1 MKIRKL
7 TNEEIKGACAFAVSI
22 YNIAIRGCFRTQ
34 DCHRYFDEYMD
45 ADRLTDEER
54 AGVLVVFG
62 AFDSNVLCGVCGMT
76 NEGHITMLYV
86 HPQYLRRGIGKK
98 LLERVRIYARMQL
111 KLMQVSVNAMPAYTA
126 DYFRRVGFKSAYQG
140 GFLQWT
146 RRYVRS
152 YDSKKGIYQVEY
164 TPRHIA
170 DKTFDCNFSWLY
182 MPCIFFP
189 GLIYAVCAGL
199 TP

>member
-54 AGVLVVFG
+54 TGVLVVFG

-126 DYFRRVGFKSAYQG
+126 DYFRRVGFKSAYQ
-140 GFLQWT
+140 
-146 RRYVRS
+146 
-152 YDSKKGIYQVEY
+152 VEY
-164 TPRHIA
+164 TPRHIS
-170 DKTFDCNFSWLY
+170 DKTFIAISVGFTCLVFFS
-182 MPCIFFP
+182 
-189 GLIYAVCAGL
+189 GVIYAVCAGL

>member
-54 AGVLVVFG
+54 TGVLVVFG

-140 GFLQWT
+140 GFCNGQDDM
-146 RRYVRS
+146 YVPMTAKS
-152 YDSKKGIYQVEY
+152 IYQVEY
-164 TPRHIA
+164 TPRHIS
-170 DKTFDCNFSWLY
+170 DKTFIAISVGFTCLVFFS
-182 MPCIFFP
+182 
-189 GLIYAVCAGL
+189 GVIYAVCAGL

>member
-22 YNIAIRGCFRTQ
+22 YNIAIRGCFLTQ
-34 DCHRYFDEYMD
+34 ESHRYFDEYMD

-54 AGVLVVFG
+54 TGALVVFG

-140 GFLQWT
+140 GFCNGQGDM
-146 RRYVRS
+146 YVPMTAKS
-152 YDSKKGIYQVEY
+152 IYQVEY

-170 DKTFDCNFSWLY
+170 DKTFIAISVGFTCLV
-182 MPCIFFP
+182 FFQD
-189 GLIYAVCAGL
+189 
-199 TP
+199 

>member
-34 DCHRYFDEYMD
+34 ESHRYFDEYMD

-54 AGVLVVFG
+54 TGVLVVFG

-111 KLMQVSVNAMPAYTA
+111 KIMQVSVNAMPAYTA
-126 DYFRRVGFKSAYQG
+126 AYFRRVGFKSAYQG
-140 GFLQWT
+140 GFCNGQDDM
-146 RRYVRS
+146 YVPMTAKS
-152 YDSKKGIYQVEY
+152 IYQVEY
-164 TPRHIA
+164 TPRQIA
-170 DKTFDCNFSWLY
+170 DKTFIAISVGFTCLVFFS
-182 MPCIFFP
+182 

>member
-54 AGVLVVFG
+54 TGVLVVFG

-76 NEGHITMLYV
+76 NEGHITML
-86 HPQYLRRGIGKK
+86 
-98 LLERVRIYARMQL
+98 
-111 KLMQVSVNAMPAYTA
+111 
-126 DYFRRVGFKSAYQG
+126 
-140 GFLQWT
+140 
-146 RRYVRS
+146 
-152 YDSKKGIYQVEY
+152 
-164 TPRHIA
+164 
-170 DKTFDCNFSWLY
+170 
-182 MPCIFFP
+182 
-189 GLIYAVCAGL
+189 VCASAVFKTWNWQKASGASQDIC
-199 TP
+199 THAA

>member
-7 TNEEIKGACAFAVSI
+7 INEEIKGACAFAVSI

-54 AGVLVVFG
+54 TGVLVVFG

-140 GFLQWT
+140 GFCNGQDDM
-146 RRYVRS
+146 YVPMTAKS
-152 YDSKKGIYQVEY
+152 IYQVEY
-164 TPRHIA
+164 TPRHIS
-170 DKTFDCNFSWLY
+170 DKTFIAISVGFTCLVFFS
-182 MPCIFFP
+182 
-189 GLIYAVCAGL
+189 GVIYAVCAGL

>member
-7 TNEEIKGACAFAVSI
+7 TNEEIKGACAFAVNI

-34 DCHRYFDEYMD
+34 ESHRYFDEYMD
-45 ADRLTDEER
+45 ADRLTEEER
-54 AGVLVVFG
+54 TGALVVFG

-98 LLERVRIYARMQL
+98 LLERARIYARMQL
-111 KLMQVSVNAMPAYTA
+111 SLMQVSVNAMPAYTA
-126 DYFRRVGFKSAYQG
+126 DYFRRVGFKNTYQG
-140 GFLQWT
+140 GFCNGQSDM
-146 RRYVRS
+146 YVPMTAKS
-152 YDSKKGIYQVEY
+152 IYQVEY
-164 TPRHIA
+164 TPRRISDRTFIA
-170 DKTFDCNFSWLY
+170 ISVGFTCLVFFS
-182 MPCIFFP
+182 
-189 GLIYAVCAGL
+189 GVIYAVCAGL

>member
-54 AGVLVVFG
+54 TGVLVVFG

-76 NEGHITMLYV
+76 VSDSVLIPIECSGFSLQGMQNLLLSIRDISENTNEKLVSNRTVEFAV
-86 HPQYLRRGIGKK
+86 HFII
-98 LLERVRIYARMQL
+98 RIKQIQR
-111 KLMQVSVNAMPAYTA
+111 NT
-126 DYFRRVGFKSAYQG
+126 
-140 GFLQWT
+140 
-146 RRYVRS
+146 S
-152 YDSKKGIYQVEY
+152 YIY
-164 TPRHIA
+164 TPYVSMNIIIQIRNVYH
-170 DKTFDCNFSWLY
+170 
-182 MPCIFFP
+182 
-189 GLIYAVCAGL
+189 
-199 TP
+199 

>member
-7 TNEEIKGACAFAVSI
+7 TNEEIKGACAFAVNI
-22 YNIAIRGCFRTQ
+22 YNIAIRSSFRTQ

-54 AGVLVVFG
+54 TGVLVVFG

-76 NEGHITMLYV
+76 NDGHITMLYV

-140 GFLQWT
+140 GFCNVQGDM
-146 RRYVRS
+146 YVPMTAKS
-152 YDSKKGIYQVEY
+152 IYQVEY
-164 TPRHIA
+164 KPRHIA
-170 DKTFDCNFSWLY
+170 DKTFIAISVGFTCLVFFS
-182 MPCIFFP
+182 

>member
-7 TNEEIKGACAFAVSI
+7 TNEEIKGACAVAVSI
-22 YNIAIRGCFRTQ
+22 FNIAIRGCFRTQ
-34 DCHRYFDEYMD
+34 ESHRYFDEYMD

-86 HPQYLRRGIGKK
+86 HPQYLRRGIGKQ

-111 KLMQVSVNAMPAYTA
+111 KIMQVSVNAMSAYTA

-140 GFLQWT
+140 GFCNGQDDM
-146 RRYVRS
+146 YVPMTAKS
-152 YDSKKGIYQVEY
+152 IYQVEY
-164 TPRHIA
+164 TPRHIC
-170 DKTFDCNFSWLY
+170 DKTFIAISVGFTCLVFFS
-182 MPCIFFP
+182 

>member
-22 YNIAIRGCFRTQ
+22 YNIAIRGCFRAQ
-34 DCHRYFDEYMD
+34 ECHRYFDEYMD
-45 ADRLTDEER
+45 ADRLTEEER
-54 AGVLVVFG
+54 TGALVVFG

-86 HPQYLRRGIGKK
+86 HPQYLRRGAGKK
-98 LLERVRIYARMQL
+98 LLERARIYARMQL

-126 DYFRRVGFKSAYQG
+126 DYFRRVGFKSTYQG
-140 GFLQWT
+140 GFCNGQSDM
-146 RRYVRS
+146 YVPMTAKS
-152 YDSKKGIYQVEY
+152 IYQVEY
-164 TPRHIA
+164 TPRRISDRTFIA
-170 DKTFDCNFSWLY
+170 ISVGFTCLVFFS
-182 MPCIFFP
+182 
-189 GLIYAVCAGL
+189 GVIYAVCAGL

>member
-7 TNEEIKGACAFAVSI
+7 TNEEIKGAYAFAVSI

-54 AGVLVVFG
+54 TGVLVVFG

-140 GFLQWT
+140 GFCNGQGDM
-146 RRYVRS
+146 YVPMTEKS
-152 YDSKKGIYQVEY
+152 IYQVEY

-170 DKTFDCNFSWLY
+170 DKTFIAISVGFTCLVFFS
-182 MPCIFFP
+182 
-189 GLIYAVCAGL
+189 GVIYAVCAGL

>member
-45 ADRLTDEER
+45 ADRLTEEER
-54 AGVLVVFG
+54 SGALVVFG

-111 KLMQVSVNAMPAYTA
+111 NLMQVSVNAMPAYMEE
-126 DYFRRVGFKSAYQG
+126 YFRRVGFKSTYQG
-140 GFLQWT
+140 GFYNGQSDM
-146 RRYVRS
+146 YVPMTAKS
-152 YDSKKGIYQVEY
+152 IYQVEY
-164 TPRHIA
+164 TPRRISDRTFIA
-170 DKTFDCNFSWLY
+170 ISVGFTCLVFFSG
-182 MPCIFFP
+182 M
-189 GLIYAVCAGL
+189 IYAVCAGL

>member
-22 YNIAIRGCFRTQ
+22 YNIAVRGCFRTQ
-34 DCHRYFDEYMD
+34 DSHRYFDEYMD

-54 AGVLVVFG
+54 TGVLVVFG
-62 AFDSNVLCGVCGMT
+62 AFDSNVLCGVCCMT

-111 KLMQVSVNAMPAYTA
+111 KLVQVSVNAMPAYTA

-140 GFLQWT
+140 GFCNGQGDM
-146 RRYVRS
+146 YVPMTAKS
-152 YDSKKGIYQVEY
+152 IYQVEY

-170 DKTFDCNFSWLY
+170 DKTFIAISVGFTCLVFFS
-182 MPCIFFP
+182 
-189 GLIYAVCAGL
+189 GVIYAVCAGL

>member
-22 YNIAIRGCFRTQ
+22 YNIAIRGCFRAQ
-34 DCHRYFDEYMD
+34 ECHRYFDEYMD
-45 ADRLTDEER
+45 ADRLTEEER
-54 AGVLVVFG
+54 NGALIVFG

-86 HPQYLRRGIGKK
+86 HPQYLRRGAGKK
-98 LLERVRIYARMQL
+98 LLERARIYARMQL

-126 DYFRRVGFKSAYQG
+126 DYFRRVGFKSTYQG
-140 GFLQWT
+140 GFYNGQSDM
-146 RRYVRS
+146 YVPMTAKS
-152 YDSKKGIYQVEY
+152 IYQVEY
-164 TPRHIA
+164 TPRRISDRTFIA
-170 DKTFDCNFSWLY
+170 ISVGFTCLVFFS
-182 MPCIFFP
+182 
-189 GLIYAVCAGL
+189 GVIYAVCAGL

>member
-22 YNIAIRGCFRTQ
+22 YNIAIRGCFRAQ
-34 DCHRYFDEYMD
+34 ECHRYFDEYMD
-45 ADRLTDEER
+45 ADRLTEEER
-54 AGVLVVFG
+54 TGALVVFG

-86 HPQYLRRGIGKK
+86 HPQYLRRGAGKK
-98 LLERVRIYARMQL
+98 LLERARIYARMQL

-126 DYFRRVGFKSAYQG
+126 DYFRRVGFKSTYQG
-140 GFLQWT
+140 GFYNGQSDM
-146 RRYVRS
+146 YVPMTAKS
-152 YDSKKGIYQVEY
+152 IYQVEY
-164 TPRHIA
+164 TPRRISDRTFIA
-170 DKTFDCNFSWLY
+170 ISVGFTCLVFFS
-182 MPCIFFP
+182 
-189 GLIYAVCAGL
+189 GVIYAVCAGL

>member
-54 AGVLVVFG
+54 TGALVVFG

-76 NEGHITMLYV
+76 NDGHITMLYV

-111 KLMQVSVNAMPAYTA
+111 NLMQVSVNAMPAYMA
-126 DYFRRVGFKSAYQG
+126 DYFRRVGFKSTCQG
-140 GFLQWT
+140 GFNNGQSDM
-146 RRYVRS
+146 YVPMTAKS
-152 YDSKKGIYQVEY
+152 IYQIEY
-164 TPRHIA
+164 TPRRIA
-170 DKTFDCNFSWLY
+170 DKTFIANSVGFTCLVFFS
-182 MPCIFFP
+182 

>member
-54 AGVLVVFG
+54 TGVLVVFG

-111 KLMQVSVNAMPAYTA
+111 KLMQVSVNAMPATPGIS
-126 DYFRRVGFKSAYQG
+126 FFSRKSCIVPSQRKLLG
-140 GFLQWT
+140 I
-146 RRYVRS
+146 R
-152 YDSKKGIYQVEY
+152 DSSLTIY
-164 TPRHIA
+164 PSGH
-170 DKTFDCNFSWLY
+170 
-182 MPCIFFP
+182 
-189 GLIYAVCAGL
+189 GLSDSISGVI
-199 TP
+199 P

>member
-54 AGVLVVFG
+54 TGVLVVFG

-111 KLMQVSVNAMPAYTA
+111 KIMQVSVNAMPAYTA

-140 GFLQWT
+140 GFCNGQDDM
-146 RRYVRS
+146 YVPMTAKS
-152 YDSKKGIYQVEY
+152 IYQVEY
-164 TPRHIA
+164 TPRHIS
-170 DKTFDCNFSWLY
+170 DKTFIAISVGFTCLVFFS
-182 MPCIFFP
+182 

>member
-7 TNEEIKGACAFAVSI
+7 TNEEIKGACAFAVNI
-22 YNIAIRGCFRTQ
+22 YNIAIRSSFQTQ

-45 ADRLTDEER
+45 ADRLTEEER
-54 AGVLVVFG
+54 TGALVVFG
-62 AFDSNVLCGVCGMT
+62 AFESNVLCGVCGMT

-140 GFLQWT
+140 GFCNGQSDM
-146 RRYVRS
+146 YVPMTAKS
-152 YDSKKGIYQVEY
+152 IYQVEY
-164 TPRHIA
+164 TPRHIS
-170 DKTFDCNFSWLY
+170 DKTFIAISVGFTCLVFFS
-182 MPCIFFP
+182 
-189 GLIYAVCAGL
+189 GVIYAVCAGL

>member
-45 ADRLTDEER
+45 ADRLTEEER
-54 AGVLVVFG
+54 SGALVVFG

-111 KLMQVSVNAMPAYTA
+111 NLMQVSVNAMPAYTA
-126 DYFRRVGFKSAYQG
+126 EYFRRVGFKSAYQG
-140 GFLQWT
+140 GFCNGQDDM
-146 RRYVRS
+146 YVPMTAKS
-152 YDSKKGIYQVEY
+152 IYQVEY
-164 TPRHIA
+164 TPRHIS
-170 DKTFDCNFSWLY
+170 DKTFIAISVGFTCLVFFS
-182 MPCIFFP
+182 
-189 GLIYAVCAGL
+189 GVIYAVCAGL

>member
-7 TNEEIKGACAFAVSI
+7 TNEEIKVACAFAVSI
-22 YNIAIRGCFRTQ
+22 YNVAIRGRFRTQ

-54 AGVLVVFG
+54 TGVLVVFG

-126 DYFRRVGFKSAYQG
+126 EYFMHVGFKSAYQG
-140 GFLQWT
+140 DFCNGQGDM
-146 RRYVRS
+146 YVS
-152 YDSKKGIYQVEY
+152 MTAKSIYQVEY
-164 TPRHIA
+164 TPRHIS
-170 DKTFDCNFSWLY
+170 DKTFIAISVGFTCLVFVS
-182 MPCIFFP
+182 
-189 GLIYAVCAGL
+189 GVIYAVCAGL

>member
-34 DCHRYFDEYMD
+34 DCHQYFDEYMD
-45 ADRLTDEER
+45 ADRLTNEER
-54 AGVLVVFG
+54 TGALVVFG

-140 GFLQWT
+140 GFCNGQGDM
-146 RRYVRS
+146 YVPMTAKS
-152 YDSKKGIYQVEY
+152 IYQVEY

-170 DKTFDCNFSWLY
+170 DKTFIAISVGFTCLV
-182 MPCIFFP
+182 FFQD
-189 GLIYAVCAGL
+189 
-199 TP
+199 

>member
-34 DCHRYFDEYMD
+34 DSHRYFDEYMD

-54 AGVLVVFG
+54 TGALVVFG

-111 KLMQVSVNAMPAYTA
+111 KLMQVSVNVMPAYTA

-140 GFLQWT
+140 GFCNGQVDM
-146 RRYVRS
+146 YVPMTAKS
-152 YDSKKGIYQVEY
+152 IYQVEY
-164 TPRHIA
+164 TPRHIS
-170 DKTFDCNFSWLY
+170 DKTFIAISVGFTCLVFFS
-182 MPCIFFP
+182 
-189 GLIYAVCAGL
+189 GVIYAVCAGL

>member
-22 YNIAIRGCFRTQ
+22 YNIAIRGSFRTQ

-54 AGVLVVFG
+54 TGVLVVFG

-111 KLMQVSVNAMPAYTA
+111 KLMQVSVNAMRHTRQTTSVVWAL
-126 DYFRRVGFKSAYQG
+126 RVHMREAFAMDKAICT
-140 GFLQWT
+140 FL
-146 RRYVRS
+146 
-152 YDSKKGIYQVEY
+152 
-164 TPRHIA
+164 
-170 DKTFDCNFSWLY
+170 
-182 MPCIFFP
+182 
-189 GLIYAVCAGL
+189 
-199 TP
+199 

>member
-54 AGVLVVFG
+54 TGVLVVFG

-111 KLMQVSVNAMPAYTA
+111 KIMQVSVNAMPAYTA

-140 GFLQWT
+140 GFCNGQDDM
-146 RRYVRS
+146 YVPMIAKS
-152 YDSKKGIYQVEY
+152 IYQVEY

-170 DKTFDCNFSWLY
+170 DKTFIVISVGFTCLVFFS
-182 MPCIFFP
+182 
-189 GLIYAVCAGL
+189 GVIYAVCAGL

>member
-22 YNIAIRGCFRTQ
+22 YNIAIRGCFRTL

-54 AGVLVVFG
+54 TGVLVVFG

-111 KLMQVSVNAMPAYTA
+111 KLMRVSVNAMPVYTA
-126 DYFRRVGFKSAYQG
+126 DYFRCVGFKSAYQG
-140 GFLQWT
+140 EFCNGQGDM
-146 RRYVRS
+146 YVPMTAKS
-152 YDSKKGIYQVEY
+152 IYQVEY
-164 TPRHIA
+164 TPRHIS
-170 DKTFDCNFSWLY
+170 DKTFIAISVGFTCLVFFS
-182 MPCIFFP
+182 
-189 GLIYAVCAGL
+189 GVIYAVCAGL